1 MNPNVILGITGGSG
15 AVYTVRLMNVLLAS
29 GYEVHTTISRSGYEV
44 LKQELGID
52 VDLDDFQPGLMTL
65 AGTPFETED
74 RQRSVWEGKPG
85 GAASQR
91 VVRLE
96 GRAAGSVHYYRYD
109 DYMAPIASGTFR
121 NAGMVICPCSGAT
134 VSAVAHASSQNLVH
148 RAADVQL
155 KEKRKL
161 IVVPREAPMSTIQLR
176 NMVLCAEA
184 GAVVLPASPGWYH
197 GVTSVMDLVDF
208 VVSRICDQLG
218 VDNHLINRW
227 GE

>member
-15 AVYTVRLMNVLLAS
+15 AVYTVRLLNVLLAS
-29 GYEVHTTISRSGYEV
+29 GYEVHTSISRSGYEV

-52 VDLDDFQPGLMTL
+52 VDLENFQPEQLTL
-65 AGTPFETED
+65 EGTPFEAED
-74 RQRSVWEGKPG
+74 RRRSVWEDRPG
-85 GAASQR
+85 GSPSQR
-91 VVRLE
+91 VVRPE
-96 GRAAGSVHYYRYD
+96 RRSAGSVHYYHYN

-121 NAGMVICPCSGAT
+121 NEGMVICPCSGAT

-161 IVVPREAPMSTIQLR
+161 IVVPREAPMSSIQLR
-176 NMVLCAEA
+176 NMLLCAEA

-197 GVTSVMDLVDF
+197 GVASIMDLVDF

-218 VDNHLINRW
+218 VDNNLIHRW